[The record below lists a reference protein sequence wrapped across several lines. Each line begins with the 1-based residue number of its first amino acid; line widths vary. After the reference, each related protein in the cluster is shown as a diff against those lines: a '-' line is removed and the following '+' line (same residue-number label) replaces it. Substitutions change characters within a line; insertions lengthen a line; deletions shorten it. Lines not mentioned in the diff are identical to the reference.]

1 MRSIYRLGSAIF
13 CGLVMLRAGTAWAA
27 SAPSWESVP
36 SMITPRGEH
45 AATELQD
52 GRVLIAGGYP
62 LVDAPSYTNLAA
74 MSLREVEIYDP
85 ATRTWSPA
93 APLAQPRSGHAAIL
107 LPNGRVLVAGGRSRS
122 EVPAGAAL
130 ASVELYDPASNT
142 WTTAAPL
149 PMPHPTPSMMLVD
162 GRAVLVG
169 SSLNNTRDSDWFGSA
184 TYDPESDGWTPLP
197 SCAHVER
204 IEFVVGGI
212 IPMPVSATLL
222 HDGRLMAVGSGCSL
236 YDPETELW
244 SWEQNTVMSTI
255 EYRYPHATTLPG
267 GDVLVV
273 GGTLS
278 APDPEVHA
286 FAQVY
291 LPRDDRWEPTSGPYA
306 PASTPCGWSSLGI
319 RGTRTSLLP
328 SGKVLLTGGMEPC
341 KDKVSTAN
349 IVPFFST
356 MALFDEATRAW
367 SPLELEPPV
376 TMARAYHSSTPLRDG
391 SVLIAGGYVD
401 IATATASAVLFRERS
416 PLGEGCAADSDC
428 GSGFCADSVCCNA
441 ACAGPCDACAVAAG
455 APQDGVCAPLTG
467 AACDDAD
474 ACVAGG
480 VCEAGACVGG
490 AAAPDGTPCSD
501 GDVCSAASVCAGGA
515 CVGSSIEVCLPADAC
530 HEAPA
535 CDPAAGCAL
544 PGPARP
550 DGTPCGFPGAEEGW
564 QEAGRLDAFF
574 YDAEPTLLPDGTVLV
589 IGYGLAVHGTG
600 HGQAWTRY
608 DPGTGAWEPIELFD
622 ERLNSPRTPTLLP
635 DGTVLVIDGGS
646 YRKTSRALRF
656 DPATGVWSPA
666 APLLVRRM
674 TQTATALADGR
685 VLVVGGDRTVDGGG
699 ERVEIY
705 DPVADTWTE
714 AAPMSARREYQTATL
729 LQDGRVL
736 VTGGLGG
743 DSVVSTTAEVYSPA
757 TDTWTPA
764 TSMRRARAYH
774 TATLLLDGRVLV
786 VGGDRREPANTA
798 ETYDPASDTWTSA
811 GEMAAQ
817 RRSHRAELLPDGRVL
832 VTGGALSDDGALAAE
847 IYDPAS
853 GAWALAP
860 ALDVMINRHGTVRLS
875 DGRVLVVGGRA
886 GSGFGYQALSHAW
899 LYVAAQPASAGAC
912 QSGACVPGEG
922 GGGTGG
928 DASGGGGTGG
938 DASGGG
944 GTGGDASGSGGG
956 TGGDASGGGGGTG
969 GDASGGG
976 GAGSTAT
983 GGAGGD
989 ASGGGSNASS
999 GVAGGDAS
1007 GGGGDASSGVAG
1019 GDASGDGGAGGT
1031 ATGGLGG
1038 DASGGGGNASGG
1050 GAPSGGGG
1058 NASGEGGGGGEGGN
1072 ASGEGGAGGLGG
1084 DAGHGGD
1091 APSTTT
1097 STTGAGSDDSTS
1109 TSASATSAQ
1118 SSGGGSL
1125 PTAGGGGGCR
1135 MTPGD
1140 QQTPA
1145 WLLALGAL
1153 ATLRLRR
1160 RLPRTSRQA

>member
-1 MRSIYRLGSAIF
+1 MRSMWRPGSAVF
-13 CGLVMLRAGTAWAA
+13 CGLIMLRAGTARAA

-45 AATELQD
+45 TATELQD
-52 GRVLIAGGYP
+52 GRVLVAGGFP
-62 LVDAPSYTNLAA
+62 VVDAPPYTNLAA

-85 ATRTWSPA
+85 TTRTWAPA

-107 LPNGRVLVAGGRSRS
+107 LPSGRVLVAGGRSRS
-122 EVPAGAAL
+122 EAPAGASL
-130 ASVELYDPASNT
+130 ASVELYDPTSNT
-142 WTTAAPL
+142 WTAAAPL
-149 PMPHPTPSMMLVD
+149 PMPHPAPSMMLVD
-162 GRAVLVG
+162 GRPVLVG
-169 SSLNNTRDSDWFGSA
+169 SGLNNTRDSDRFNSA
-184 TYDPESDGWTPLP
+184 TYDTESDGWTALP
-197 SCAHVER
+197 DCLNVER
-204 IEFVVGGI
+204 IAFAAGGI
-212 IPMPVSATLL
+212 VPMPVSATLL

-244 SWEQNTVMSTI
+244 TWEQDAVMSTS
-255 EYRYPHATTLPG
+255 EYLYPHATTLPG

-278 APDPEVHA
+278 GPDPDVHA

-341 KDKVSTAN
+341 NDEVSTAN

-367 SPLELEPPV
+367 SPLDLEPPV

-391 SVLIAGGYVD
+391 SVLIAGGYVG
-401 IATATASAVLFRERS
+401 AASATASAVLFRERS
-416 PLGEGCAADSDC
+416 PLGQGCAADSDC
-428 GSGFCADSVCCNA
+428 GSGFCADSVCCDA

-467 AACDDAD
+467 VACDDAD

-490 AAAPDGTPCSD
+490 EAAPDGTPCSD
-501 GDVCSAASVCAGGA
+501 GDVCSAASACAGGA
-515 CVGSSIEVCLPADAC
+515 CVGASLAVCLPADDC

-544 PGPARP
+544 PGTARP

-564 QEAGRLDAFF
+564 QATGRLDAFL
-574 YDAEPTLLPDGTVLV
+574 YDAEPTLLRDGTVLV
-589 IGYGLAVHGTG
+589 VGFGLAVRGTPQG
-600 HGQAWTRY
+600 EGWTRY
-608 DPGTGAWEPIELFD
+608 DPSTGAWEPFKVFGEGLY
-622 ERLNSPRTPTLLP
+622 SPRTPTLLP
-635 DGTVLVIDGGS
+635 DGTVLVIDEGS
-646 YRKTSRALRF
+646 LRSTSRALRF
-656 DPATGVWSPA
+656 DPATGVWSRA
-666 APLLVRRM
+666 APLLLRRM

-685 VLVVGGDRTVDGGG
+685 VLVVGGDRTIDGGG

-705 DPVADTWTE
+705 DPVADTWTA
-714 AAPMSARREYQTATL
+714 AAPMSARREYHTATL
-729 LQDGRVL
+729 LPDGRVL
-736 VTGGLGG
+736 VTGGLGS
-743 DSVVSTTAEVYSPA
+743 DSVVSTSAEVYSPA

-811 GEMAAQ
+811 GEMAVQ
-817 RRSHRAELLPDGRVL
+817 RWSHRAELLLDGRVL
-832 VTGGALSDDGALAAE
+832 VMGHALSRDGALAAE

-853 GAWALAP
+853 GTWSLAP
-860 ALDVMINRHGTVRLS
+860 ALDVMISRHGTVRLS
-875 DGRVLVVGGRA
+875 DGRVLLVGGRA
-886 GSGFGYQALSHAW
+886 GPGEGYQALNHAW
-899 LYVAAQPASAGAC
+899 LYVPAQPASAGAC

-922 GGGTGG
+922 SGGTGG
-928 DASGGGGTGG
+928 G
-938 DASGGG
+938 
-944 GTGGDASGSGGG
+944 
-956 TGGDASGGGGGTG
+956 ASGGGGGAGGDTSSGGGGAG

-976 GAGSTAT
+976 GAGGTAT
-983 GGAGGD
+983 GGHGGD
-989 ASGGGSNASS
+989 ASGGGGNASS

-1007 GGGGDASSGVAG
+1007 GGGGTPSGGGGNASGEGGAGGEG
-1019 GDASGDGGAGGT
+1019 GDASGGGGAGGT

-1038 DASGGGGNASGG
+1038 DAG
-1050 GAPSGGGG
+1050 
-1058 NASGEGGGGGEGGN
+1058 
-1072 ASGEGGAGGLGG
+1072 
-1084 DAGHGGD
+1084 
-1091 APSTTT
+1091 APSTTA
-1097 STTGAGSDDSTS
+1097 STTGAGNEDTTS
-1109 TSASATSAQ
+1109 TSASTTGAQ
-1118 SSGGGSL
+1118 SSGGGAL

-1135 MTPGD
+1135 MTPDNQG
-1140 QQTPA
+1140 TPA

-1153 ATLRLRR
+1153 ATVRLRR
-1160 RLPRTSRQA
+1160 RLPRTSRPA

>member
-1 MRSIYRLGSAIF
+1 MRSMWRLGSAIF
-13 CGLVMLRAGTAWAA
+13 CGLIMLRAGTAWAA

-45 AATELQD
+45 TATELQD
-52 GRVLIAGGYP
+52 GRVLVAGGYP
-62 LVDAPSYTNLAA
+62 LVDAPPYTNLAA
-74 MSLREVEIYDP
+74 MSLRDVEIYDP

-107 LPNGRVLVAGGRSRS
+107 LPSGRVLVAGGRSRS
-122 EVPAGAAL
+122 EMPAGASL

-142 WTTAAPL
+142 WTAAAPL
-149 PMPHPTPSMMLVD
+149 PMPHPAPSMVLVD
-162 GRAVLVG
+162 GRPVLVG
-169 SSLNNTRDSDWFGSA
+169 SGLNTTRDSDRFNSA
-184 TYDPESDGWTPLP
+184 TYDPESDGWTALP
-197 SCAHVER
+197 DCFNVER
-204 IEFVVGGI
+204 IAFVAGGI
-212 IPMPVSATLL
+212 IPMPVSAALL
-222 HDGRLMAVGSGCSL
+222 HDGRLMAVGNGCSL
-236 YDPETELW
+236 YDRETELW
-244 SWEQNTVMSTI
+244 TWEHDAVMSTS
-255 EYRYPHATTLPG
+255 EYLYPHATMLPG

-278 APDPEVHA
+278 APDPQVHA

-306 PASTPCGWSSLGI
+306 PASTPCGRGSLGI

-341 KDKVSTAN
+341 RDNVSTAN

-356 MALFDEATRAW
+356 MAIFDEATRAW
-367 SPLELEPPV
+367 SPLDLEPPA

-401 IATATASAVLFRERS
+401 AATATASAVLFRERS

-428 GSGFCADSVCCNA
+428 GSGFCADSVCCDA

-467 AACDDAD
+467 VACDDAD

-490 AAAPDGTPCSD
+490 EAAPDGTPCSD
-501 GDVCSAASVCAGGA
+501 GDVCSAASACVGGA
-515 CVGSSIEVCLPADAC
+515 CVGSSIEECLPADEC

-564 QEAGRLDAFF
+564 QEAGRLDTLL
-574 YDAEPTLLPDGTVLV
+574 YDAEPTELPDGTVLV
-589 IGYGLAVHGTG
+589 VGSSLSQGRG
-600 HGQAWTRY
+600 WTRY
-608 DPGTGAWEPIELFD
+608 DPSTGAWEPFKRFAEG
-622 ERLNSPRTPTLLP
+622 LNLPRTPTLLP
-635 DGTVLVIDGGS
+635 DGTVLVIDGGTL
-646 YRKTSRALRF
+646 RATSRALRF

-666 APLLVRRM
+666 APLHLRRM

-685 VLVVGGDRTVDGGG
+685 VLVVGGDRTIDGGG

-714 AAPMSARREYQTATL
+714 AAPMSARREYHTATL
-729 LQDGRVL
+729 LPDGRVL

-743 DSVVSTTAEVYSPA
+743 DSMVSASAEVYSPA

-764 TSMRRARAYH
+764 TSLRRARAYH

-786 VGGDRREPANTA
+786 AGGDREGPANTA

-811 GEMAAQ
+811 GVMAAQ
-817 RRSHRAELLPDGRVL
+817 RWSHRAELLPDGRVL
-832 VTGGALSDDGALAAE
+832 VMGHALSADSALAAE

-853 GAWALAP
+853 GTWSLAP
-860 ALDVMINRHGTVRLS
+860 APDVMVSRHGTVRLS

-886 GSGFGYQALSHAW
+886 GTGDGYQALNHAW
-899 LYVAAQPASAGAC
+899 LYVPAQPASAGAC
-912 QSGACVPGEG
+912 QSGACVPGGG

-928 DASGGGGTGG
+928 DASGGGGGTGG
-938 DASGGG
+938 DASGGGG
-944 GTGGDASGSGGG
+944 GTGGDASGGGGG

-976 GAGSTAT
+976 GADGTAT
-983 GGAGGD
+983 GGH
-989 ASGGGSNASS
+989 
-999 GVAGGDAS
+999 GGDAS
-1007 GGGGDASSGVAG
+1007 GGGGNESSGVAG
-1019 GDASGDGGAGGT
+1019 GEGGAGGT
-1031 ATGGLGG
+1031 ATGGH
-1038 DASGGGGNASGG
+1038 
-1050 GAPSGGGG
+1050 
-1058 NASGEGGGGGEGGN
+1058 
-1072 ASGEGGAGGLGG
+1072 GG
-1084 DAGHGGD
+1084 DAGDGGD
-1091 APSTTT
+1091 APSTTA
-1097 STTGAGSDDSTS
+1097 STTGAGGANTTS

-1118 SSGGGSL
+1118 SSGGGGL
-1125 PTAGGGGGCR
+1125 PTAGGGGGCH

-1140 QQTPA
+1140 NGTPA

-1160 RLPRTSRQA
+1160 RLPRTSRPA